1 LDEDT
6 DEKNILVF
14 HLGGDTFDVSLV
26 KRESGVFKV
35 VATNGNTN
43 LGGEDFD
50 QRVMEYFIELFK
62 NKTGKDVRKDDRAV
76 QKLRREVEKVKRTL
90 SSQQQAK
97 IEVRRLLM
105 NDTRPFEH
113 QFFKLTS
120 HSFPLLKK
128 LTICNA
134 QPQKDKEHS
143 LTLIIFPYLI
153 LLDLARSHTDYAEQ
167 FLLAKNTQ
175 LPCLLDLC
183 IRYESLTMLT
193 NNFIIHPMRLN
204 CTQIKKLHIKS
215 PFVRPKT
222 FHKYFPLL

>member
-1 LDEDT
+1 
-6 DEKNILVF
+6 
-14 HLGGDTFDVSLV
+14 
-26 KRESGVFKV
+26 
-35 VATNGNTN
+35 
-43 LGGEDFD
+43 
-50 QRVMEYFIELFK
+50 MK
-62 NKTGKDVRKDDRAV
+62 NKGYCHVYSLPYQFGLFFGLNNSFQFQDGIFDK
-76 QKLRREVEKVKRTL
+76 
-90 SSQQQAK
+90 
-97 IEVRRLLM
+97 VRRLLM
-105 NDTRPFEH
+105 IDARPFEH

-120 HSFPLLKK
+120 HSFPLLKE
-128 LTICNA
+128 LTIYNA

-143 LTLIIFPYLI
+143 LTSIIFPYLI

-193 NNFIIHPMRLN
+193 NNFMIHPMRLN

-222 FHKYFPLL
+222 FHKCFPLL